1 MIYHRGPRSN
11 AYRIYLSYNQSSL
24 EKEAIKRQI
33 THESFEEFKARVL
46 QTMDN
51 TSTEVID
58 RTIDSMWNRIEDV
71 IKGIG
76 NRTKY

>member
-1 MIYHRGPRSN
+1 MN
-11 AYRIYLSYNQSSL
+11 LSRNL
-24 EKEAIKRQI
+24 KP
-33 THESFEEFKARVL
+33 EFYK
-46 QTMDN
+46 QWIIN
-51 TSTEVID
+51 TSTEMID